1 MSELF
6 DIPPQLSPRL
16 KWMDKHGIWTQ
27 RIAAE
32 CTLDRASMEGYH
44 ERRYSVR
51 ANRGLRRCIACKGFE
66 YQTLERTISL
76 NK

>member
-6 DIPPQLSPRL
+6 DMRDRL

-32 CTLDRASMEGYH
+32 CTPT
-44 ERRYSVR
+44 ERQWKAITNGVT
-51 ANRGLRRCIACKGFE
+51 AFG
-66 YQTLERTISL
+66 QTEDCAVVSL
-76 NK
+76 AKALNIKLWNEPLTK